1 MKTRRRLIK
10 SGVLLALA
18 LTMAG
23 CAGKKEAAKNEAAK
37 NEATKEETI
46 QCGIMNWQEPS
57 DLEIFPK
64 PALGEW
70 KQYGSLTSMVLDL
83 NAGNVEYLLVP
94 SSVANYLK
102 AQDDSLTIA
111 PGGAG
116 VPTEIRMAVRS
127 EDTKLYQLLQEGIQ
141 TFQEDGTLDALVDT
155 YITKVSVDASSDSPQ
170 EAGEEAYVVGVTG
183 DLPPMDYVAA
193 DGTPAGFNAAFMN
206 ALAEA
211 ANVSFTFVQVEAD
224 ARLSALSSGKID
236 VIFWY
241 GNVQGY
247 ESERED
253 LLLTD
258 DYYTDNV
265 FYVTKSFDM
274 NKILEAM
281 NGQ

>member
-1 MKTRRRLIK
+1 MKKMHRVMIVSLIL
-10 SGVLLALA
+10 VMIFT
-18 LTMAG
+18 LTG
-23 CAGKKEAAKNEAAK
+23 CGGQKKTAADEN
-37 NEATKEETI
+37 I

-70 KQYGSLTSMVLDL
+70 KEYNGLTTLVLDL
-83 NAGNVEYLLVP
+83 NAGNIEYLLVP

-102 AQDDSLTIA
+102 AQDDSLTVA

-127 EDTKLYQLLQEGIQ
+127 EDTELHQLLQMGIQ
-141 TFQEDGTLDALVDT
+141 ALRKDGTLDKLIET
-155 YITKVSVDASSDSPQ
+155 YITNISVSDS
-170 EAGEEAYVVGVTG
+170 GEDIQREKNYVVGVTG

-193 DGTPAGFNAAFMN
+193 DGVPAGFNVAFIN
-206 ALAEA
+206 AIGEVTD
-211 ANVSFTFVQVEAD
+211 VSFTFVQVDAD

-247 ESERED
+247 TSERKD

-258 DYYTDNV
+258 EYYTDMV
-265 FYVTKSFDM
+265 SYVTKSFDM
-274 NKILEAM
+274 DKILEAM
-281 NGQ
+281 KKQ

>member
-1 MKTRRRLIK
+1 MKKIGRFFSL
-10 SGVLLALA
+10 GLLLAMV

-23 CAGKKEAAKNEAAK
+23 CSGPNDAAEDAN
-37 NEATKEETI
+37 I
-46 QCGIMNWQEPS
+46 QCGIMDWQEPS

-70 KQYGSLTSMVLDL
+70 KQYSSLTTMVMDL
-83 NAGNVEYLLVP
+83 NAGNIEYLLAP

-127 EDTKLYQLLQEGIQ
+127 EDTGLHQLLQEGLQ
-141 TFQEDGTLDALVDT
+141 TLKEDGSLDTLIDT
-155 YITKVSVDASSDSPQ
+155 YITNVSVNGSGDSPQ
-170 EAGEEAYVVGVTG
+170 NGEETYVVGVTG
-183 DLPPMDYVAA
+183 DLPPLDYVAA
-193 DGTPAGFNAAFMN
+193 DGTPAGFNVALMN
-206 ALAEA
+206 AIAEKK
-211 ANVSFTFVQVEAD
+211 NVSFTFVQVDAD

-247 ESERED
+247 ESERND
-253 LLLTD
+253 LLITD

-265 FYVTKSFDM
+265 FYVTKDFDM
-274 NKILEAM
+274 DRVLEAM
-281 NGQ
+281 ENNQSK

>member
-1 MKTRRRLIK
+1 MKKLSRFT
-10 SGVLLALA
+10 GVLLLFAMV

-23 CAGKKEAAKNEAAK
+23 CGGRSA
-37 NEATKEETI
+37 EENI
-46 QCGIMNWQEPS
+46 QCGIMNWQEPN
-57 DLEIFPK
+57 DLEIFPE

-70 KQYGSLTSMVLDL
+70 KQYSSLTAMVLDL

-94 SSVANYLK
+94 ASVANYLK

-127 EDTKLYQLLQEGIQ
+127 KDTKLHQLLQDGIR
-141 TFQEDGTLDALVDT
+141 TLREDGSLDTLIDA
-155 YITKVSVDASSDSPQ
+155 YITNISVGGSEGGSS
-170 EAGEEAYVVGVTG
+170 EEKEKTYVVGVTG

-193 DGTPAGFNAAFMN
+193 DGNPAGFNVALMN
-206 ALAEA
+206 AIADKMGVA
-211 ANVSFTFVQVEAD
+211 FTFVQVDAD

-247 ESERED
+247 TSERED
-253 LLLTD
+253 LLITD
-258 DYYTDNV
+258 QYYTDTV
-265 FYVTKSFDM
+265 YYVTKSFDM
-274 NKILEAM
+274 DRILEAM
-281 NGQ
+281 KRQ

>member
-1 MKTRRRLIK
+1 MKKTLRII
-10 SGVLLALA
+10 SIGMLLVMA

-23 CAGKKEAAKNEAAK
+23 CGGQSNVAEKEN
-37 NEATKEETI
+37 I

-70 KQYGSLTSMVLDL
+70 KEYSNLTSMVLDL

-127 EDTKLYQLLQEGIQ
+127 EDTELHQLLQDGIK
-141 TFQEDGTLDALVDT
+141 TLRDDGSLDTLIDT
-155 YITKVSVDASSDSPQ
+155 YITNVSVDTASDSSQ
-170 EAGEEAYVVGVTG
+170 KEEGKSYVVGVTG

-193 DGTPAGFNAAFMN
+193 DGLPAGFNVALMN
-206 ALAEA
+206 ALTEA
-211 ANVSFTFVQVEAD
+211 MNVSFTFVQVDAD

-247 ESERED
+247 ETERDD
-253 LLLTD
+253 LLITD
-258 DYYTDNV
+258 YYYTDNV

-274 NKILEAM
+274 NRILEAM
-281 NGQ
+281 DKQ

>member
-1 MKTRRRLIK
+1 MRRLM
-10 SGVLLALA
+10 SLGLLLAVVF
-18 LTMAG
+18 TMAG
-23 CAGKKEAAKNEAAK
+23 CGGQNDTAEDEN
-37 NEATKEETI
+37 I
-46 QCGIMNWQEPS
+46 QCGIMDWQEPS

-70 KQYGSLTSMVLDL
+70 KQYSSLTTMVMDL

-127 EDTKLYQLLQEGIQ
+127 EDTELHQLLQEGIQ
-141 TFQEDGTLDALVDT
+141 ALKEDGSLDTLIET
-155 YITKVSVDASSDSPQ
+155 YITNISVNTSGDSPQ
-170 EAGEEAYVVGVTG
+170 NGEETYVVGVTG
-183 DLPPMDYVAA
+183 DLPPLDYVAA
-193 DGTPAGFNAAFMN
+193 DGTPAGFNVALMN
-206 ALAEA
+206 AIAEKK
-211 ANVSFTFVQVEAD
+211 NVSFTFVQVEAD
-224 ARLSALSSGKID
+224 ARLSALSSERID

-247 ESERED
+247 ESERDD
-253 LLLTD
+253 LLITD

-274 NKILEAM
+274 DRILEAM
-281 NGQ
+281 ESNPSK

>member
-1 MKTRRRLIK
+1 MKKMRRIV
-10 SGVLLALA
+10 SIGMLLVMV

-23 CAGKKEAAKNEAAK
+23 CGGQNDTAGEKN
-37 NEATKEETI
+37 I

-64 PALGEW
+64 PAIGEW
-70 KQYGSLTSMVLDL
+70 KEYSNLTSMVLDL

-127 EDTKLYQLLQEGIQ
+127 EDAELHQLLQEGIQ
-141 TFQEDGTLDALVDT
+141 TFKNDGSLDTLIDT
-155 YITKVSVDASSDSPQ
+155 YITDVSVDASSDSSKN
-170 EAGEEAYVVGVTG
+170 GDGKSYVVGVTG
-183 DLPPMDYVAA
+183 DLPPLDYVAA
-193 DGTPAGFNAAFMN
+193 DGTPAGFNVALMN
-206 ALAEA
+206 AIAEA
-211 ANVSFTFVQVEAD
+211 MNVSFNFVQVEAD

-247 ESERED
+247 ESERDD
-253 LLLTD
+253 LLITD
-258 DYYTDNV
+258 YYYTDNV
-265 FYVTKSFDM
+265 YYVTKSFDM

-281 NGQ
+281 DKQ

>member
-1 MKTRRRLIK
+1 MKKALRII
-10 SGVLLALA
+10 GIGMLLAMV

-23 CAGKKEAAKNEAAK
+23 CGGPSN
-37 NEATKEETI
+37 TTEEENI

-70 KQYGSLTSMVLDL
+70 KEYSNLTSMVLDL

-102 AQDDSLTIA
+102 SQDNSLTIA

-127 EDTKLYQLLQEGIQ
+127 EDAELHQLLQEGIQ
-141 TFQEDGTLDALVDT
+141 TLKNDGSLDTLVDT
-155 YITKVSVDASSDSPQ
+155 YITNISVNTVSDSAQ
-170 EAGEEAYVVGVTG
+170 KEEGKSYVVGVTG
-183 DLPPMDYVAA
+183 DLPPLDYVAA
-193 DGTPAGFNAAFMN
+193 DGTPAGFNVALMN
-206 ALAEA
+206 AIAEKENA
-211 ANVSFTFVQVEAD
+211 SFTFVQVDAD

-247 ESERED
+247 ESERDD
-253 LLLTD
+253 LLITD

-281 NGQ
+281 DKQ

>member
-1 MKTRRRLIK
+1 MKKTRRFISICMLLVMAFTMVGC
-10 SGVLLALA
+10 SGQ
-18 LTMAG
+18 
-23 CAGKKEAAKNEAAK
+23 KNTAD
-37 NEATKEETI
+37 EENI

-70 KQYGSLTSMVLDL
+70 KEYSNLTSMVLDL
-83 NAGNVEYLLVP
+83 NAGNIEYMLVP

-102 AQDDSLTIA
+102 LQDDSLTIA

-127 EDTKLYQLLQEGIQ
+127 EDTELHKLLQNGIQ
-141 TFQEDGTLDALVDT
+141 TFKDDGSLDTLVDT
-155 YITKVSVDASSDSPQ
+155 YITNVSVNASSDSSQ
-170 EAGEEAYVVGVTG
+170 KKEGKSYVVGVTG
-183 DLPPMDYVAA
+183 DLPPLDYVAA
-193 DGTPAGFNAAFMN
+193 DGKPAGFNVALMN
-206 ALAEA
+206 AIAEA
-211 ANVSFTFVQVEAD
+211 MNVSFTFVQVDAD

-247 ESERED
+247 TTEKEE
-253 LLLTD
+253 LLIT
-258 DYYTDNV
+258 DYYYTENV

-274 NKILEAM
+274 NKVLEAM
-281 NGQ
+281 NKK

>member
-1 MKTRRRLIK
+1 MKKMCRLMSVCLIL
-10 SGVLLALA
+10 VLIFS
-18 LTMAG
+18 MAG
-23 CAGKKEAAKNEAAK
+23 CGGQKKTAEDEN
-37 NEATKEETI
+37 I

-70 KQYGSLTSMVLDL
+70 KEYNSLTTMILDL
-83 NAGNVEYLLVP
+83 NAGNIEYLLVP

-102 AQDDSLTIA
+102 VQDDSLTVA

-127 EDTKLYQLLQEGIQ
+127 EDTELHQLLQKGIQ
-141 TFQEDGTLDALVDT
+141 TLRKDGNLDMLVDT
-155 YITKVSVDASSDSPQ
+155 YINNISVSGSGEDIQKDQ
-170 EAGEEAYVVGVTG
+170 EKSYVVGVTG

-193 DGTPAGFNAAFMN
+193 DGVPAGFNVALMN
-206 ALAEA
+206 AIGEA
-211 ANVSFTFVQVEAD
+211 MDVSFTFVQVDSE
-224 ARLSALSSGKID
+224 ARLSALSAGKID

-247 ESERED
+247 TSERED
-253 LLLTD
+253 LSITD
-258 DYYTDNV
+258 EYYTDMV
-265 FYVTKSFDM
+265 SYVTKSFDM

-281 NGQ
+281 EKQQNNAN